1 MKTQGKIPVAK
12 SDFVIVSE
20 RLSNG
25 KDRLKK
31 LQNSH
36 KLTQEQQEAIS
47 SITSKIERL
56 QEAAIECNKADSI
69 NFPGARR
76 KAIGETI
83 AHFDLNNIDFD
94 QEYGV
99 FGLMERFE
107 ENRANVIDRDLYVKN
122 LVADSRG
129 FEVDAQ
135 YQETSSY

>member
-1 MKTQGKIPVAK
+1 MKTQGKIPAIK

-25 KDRLKK
+25 KDRLQK
-31 LQNSH
+31 LQNSN
-36 KLTQEQQEAIS
+36 KLTQVQQEAIS
-47 SITSKIERL
+47 SVMDKMNRL
-56 QEAAIECNKADSI
+56 QEAAIECNKADFI

-107 ENRANVIDRDLYVKN
+107 ENRANVIDRDLYIEN
-122 LVADSRG
+122 LVSDIRG

-135 YQETSSY
+135 YQGTSPY